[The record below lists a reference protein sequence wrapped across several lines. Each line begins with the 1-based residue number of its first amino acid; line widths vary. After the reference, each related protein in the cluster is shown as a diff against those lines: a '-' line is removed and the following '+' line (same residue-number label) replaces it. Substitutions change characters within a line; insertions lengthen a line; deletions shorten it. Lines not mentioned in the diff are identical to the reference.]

1 MYFFGYKICLCKY
14 TCNFSKHTDI
24 IRVYKLG
31 QEVAHMALLEWSYVV
46 SKFSYCPCFSR
57 SKKAIP
63 IFVGNDYYCESGN
76 IHVSPLIL

>member
-14 TCNFSKHTDI
+14 NFSKHTNT
-24 IRVYKLG
+24 IRVYMLG
-31 QEVAHMALLEWSYVV
+31 QEIAHMALLECSYVV
-46 SKFSYCPCFSR
+46 SKFGYCPCFSR

-63 IFVGNDYYCESGN
+63 TFVGNDYYCESGN